1 MNALH
6 NSEKNITKILVAHRL
21 STVRDCDIIYLFDKG
36 ELKKQGT
43 FEELVKISDDFRESA
58 KSL

>member
-6 NSEKNITKILVAHRL
+6 NSEKNVTKILVAHRL
-21 STVRDCDIIYLFDKG
+21 STVRYCDIIYLFDKG

-43 FEELVKISDDFRESA
+43 FEELVEISDDFRRSVEN
-58 KSL
+58 L